1 MSSASSLVLPATR
14 AHRRVSSRLLRSE
27 LRLLFGR
34 RRNQALLVV
43 LALVPVLIGVA
54 IRVSTGE
61 AEPGEGPPFL
71 DRVSGNGLFLAFTGL
86 ATVVPFF
93 LPLTIGVVSG
103 DAVAGE
109 AQAGTLRYLL
119 TVPVSRA
126 RLLLVKYGGLVAFA
140 LAASLLV
147 ALVGLLV
154 GWALF
159 PTGDVTLL
167 SGTTIPV
174 ASAVGRAGLVALYVT
189 ASLAGLAAIGLA
201 VSTFTEVPVAAMR
214 RRSCWRSAARSSGR
228 SRRSSGCT
236 RGCSP
241 TTGSPS
247 ATCCAT
253 RCRRATSTPGCC
265 CSRLDRGRA
274 RDRVEPVHDEGRD
287 ELAAHSG
294 SVATASPM
302 RVSSSRGLTPSCSAA
317 SGSRYA
323 AR

>member
-201 VSTFTEVPVAAMR
+201 VSTFTEVPVAAMATTVVIAIASQIFGAIPQLSWLHPFLFTQQWLAFADLLR
-214 RRSCWRSAARSSGR
+214 DPVPTGALVDGLVLQAGWTAFALAVAW
-228 SRRSSGCT
+228 SRFTT
-236 RGCSP
+236 RDI
-241 TTGSPS
+241 
-247 ATCCAT
+247 
-253 RCRRATSTPGCC
+253 TS
-265 CSRLDRGRA
+265 
-274 RDRVEPVHDEGRD
+274 
-287 ELAAHSG
+287 
-294 SVATASPM
+294 
-302 RVSSSRGLTPSCSAA
+302 
-317 SGSRYA
+317 
-323 AR
+323 

>member
-1 MSSASSLVLPATR
+1 MSSASSLVLPAVR
-14 AHRRVSSRLLRSE
+14 PRRGVSSRLLRSE

-201 VSTFTEVPVAAMR
+201 VSTFTEVPVAAMATTVVIAIASQIFGAIPQLSWLHPFLFTQQWLAFADLLR
-214 RRSCWRSAARSSGR
+214 DPVPTGALVDGLVLQAGWTAFALAVAW
-228 SRRSSGCT
+228 SRFTT
-236 RGCSP
+236 RDI
-241 TTGSPS
+241 
-247 ATCCAT
+247 
-253 RCRRATSTPGCC
+253 TS
-265 CSRLDRGRA
+265 
-274 RDRVEPVHDEGRD
+274 
-287 ELAAHSG
+287 
-294 SVATASPM
+294 
-302 RVSSSRGLTPSCSAA
+302 
-317 SGSRYA
+317 
-323 AR
+323 

>member
-1 MSSASSLVLPATR
+1 MSSAEALVLPVTR
-14 AHRRVSSRLLRSE
+14 PRRLVSSRLLRSE

-34 RRNQALLVV
+34 RRNQVLLVV
-43 LALVPVLIGVA
+43 LALVPVLVGVA

-119 TVPVSRA
+119 TVPVSRT

-140 LAASLLV
+140 VVASVLV

-167 SGTTIPV
+167 SGTTIPPL
-174 ASAVGRAGLVALYVT
+174 AAVGRAALVALYVA

-201 VSTFTEVPVAAMR
+201 VSTFTEVPVAAMATTVVIAIASQIFGAIPQLDWLHPFLFTDQWLAFGDLLR
-214 RRSCWRSAARSSGR
+214 DPVPTGAMVDGLVLQAAWITVALAIAW
-228 SRRSSGCT
+228 SRFTT
-236 RGCSP
+236 RDI
-241 TTGSPS
+241 
-247 ATCCAT
+247 
-253 RCRRATSTPGCC
+253 TS
-265 CSRLDRGRA
+265 
-274 RDRVEPVHDEGRD
+274 
-287 ELAAHSG
+287 
-294 SVATASPM
+294 
-302 RVSSSRGLTPSCSAA
+302 
-317 SGSRYA
+317 
-323 AR
+323 

>member
-126 RLLLVKYGGLVAFA
+126 RLLLVKYGGLLAFA

-167 SGTTIPV
+167 SGTTISA
-174 ASAVGRAGLVALYVT
+174 ASAVGRAALVALYVA

-201 VSTFTEVPVAAMR
+201 VSTFTEVPVAAMATTVVLAITSQILGAIPQLEWLHPFLFTHHWLAFADLLR
-214 RRSCWRSAARSSGR
+214 DPVPTGTLVDGLVLQAGWIAFALAVAW
-228 SRRSSGCT
+228 SRFTT
-236 RGCSP
+236 RDI
-241 TTGSPS
+241 
-247 ATCCAT
+247 
-253 RCRRATSTPGCC
+253 TS
-265 CSRLDRGRA
+265 
-274 RDRVEPVHDEGRD
+274 
-287 ELAAHSG
+287 
-294 SVATASPM
+294 
-302 RVSSSRGLTPSCSAA
+302 
-317 SGSRYA
+317 
-323 AR
+323 

>member
-1 MSSASSLVLPATR
+1 MSSASALALPVAR
-14 AHRRVSSRLLRSE
+14 PRRVSSRLLRSE

-201 VSTFTEVPVAAMR
+201 VSTFTEVPVAAMATTVVIAIASQIFGAIPQLSWLHPFLFTQQWLAFADLLR
-214 RRSCWRSAARSSGR
+214 DPVPTGALVDGLVLQAGWTAFALAVAW
-228 SRRSSGCT
+228 SRFTT
-236 RGCSP
+236 RDI
-241 TTGSPS
+241 
-247 ATCCAT
+247 
-253 RCRRATSTPGCC
+253 TS
-265 CSRLDRGRA
+265 
-274 RDRVEPVHDEGRD
+274 
-287 ELAAHSG
+287 
-294 SVATASPM
+294 
-302 RVSSSRGLTPSCSAA
+302 
-317 SGSRYA
+317 
-323 AR
+323 